1 MMFMLTD
8 IRNAVSITCSKK
20 GKSPGS
26 ATLTNRKHCTSWVFF
41 FSCTAWFKECLT
53 YIQDCCICSGEGLA
67 MILAHSIMEISSC
80 LRSRGRTLVITS
92 NALQLSVL
100 GNPGHE
106 ARLFLC
112 ILSSCPQLAI
122 RHTWAPYS
130 IWGITMLWYNG
141 HFLWANRFRSSHH
154 H

>member
-1 MMFMLTD
+1 MPYQLL
-8 IRNAVSITCSKK
+8 APKK
-20 GKSPGS
+20 VRKKSRECHTHKPQ
-26 ATLTNRKHCTSWVFF
+26 TLYQLGIF